1 MNIRIKEREISMIK
15 VQGSKFDIRSFIKSN
30 EGFVFALIIIFLII
44 APSFLS
50 IFRINL
56 LGKFIAYAILAI
68 GLDLIWGYTG
78 ILSLGHG
85 VFFGLGAYCMAMYL
99 KLEAA
104 QGKLPDFMSWSGLE
118 ALPWFWKPFSNSGF
132 AIAMAILIPAALALL
147 IGFFTFKNR
156 IRGVYFSIL
165 SQALSMIFV
174 VLFVGQQAY
183 TGGTNGLTNY
193 KSIFGFS
200 LANNSTKLALY
211 YISIALLVLTY
222 VFCGVVVKRRIGK
235 ILVAIRDGENRVRFL
250 GYNPTTYKV
259 FVYCIS
265 AAIAGLA
272 GAIFVPQVGIISPST
287 MGIVSSIE
295 MIIWVAIGGRGTL
308 IGAVIGAILV
318 NALKSGI
325 SESFPDVWSYFIGLA
340 FVFVVLLMPDGIVGL
355 AKKIAGKIRYYALK
369 DNRRKST
376 DEAVHSTI

>member
-1 MNIRIKEREISMIK
+1 MTEANDRNS
-15 VQGSKFDIRSFIKSN
+15 QFDFRRLIKSK
-30 EGFVFALIIIFLII
+30 ELLVFAFLILLLVL
-44 APSFLS
+44 APLFLS
-50 IFRINL
+50 IFRVNL

-68 GLDLIWGYTG
+68 GLDLIWGFTG

-118 ALPWFWKPFSNSGF
+118 SLPWFWKPFTNSVL
-132 AIAMAILIPAALALL
+132 AIAMAILIPTGLAFV

-165 SQALSMIFV
+165 SQALAIIFS

-193 KSIFGFS
+193 RSIMGFS
-200 LANNSTKLALY
+200 LSNDTTKLTLY
-211 YISIALLVLTY
+211 YISLALLVVTY
-222 VFCGVVVKRRIGK
+222 LFCNVLVKRRIGR
-235 ILVAIRDGENRVRFL
+235 ILVAIRDGENRVRFS
-250 GYNPTTYKV
+250 GYNPATYKI
-259 FVYCIS
+259 FVYCLS

-272 GAIFVPQVGIISPST
+272 GAVFVPQVGIISPAE
-287 MGIVSSIE
+287 MGIVPSIE
-295 MIIWVAIGGRGTL
+295 MVIWVAIGGRGTL

-325 SESFPDVWSYFIGLA
+325 SDSFPDVWSYFIGLA
-340 FVFVVLLMPDGIVGL
+340 FVFVVLLMPQGIVGL
-355 AKKIAGKIRYYALK
+355 VKEMA
-369 DNRRKST
+369 RKFKQTPNHTEHLST
-376 DEAVHSTI
+376 DKAA